1 MATNQQNRIKL
12 YTKESLFTHFSKA
25 IWSETFEDY
34 YGIMLGIPQ
43 QMTLGELLEKGYTH
57 WHSEDDAN
65 GDGHG
70 IDKDTILDAI
80 YEVCTKAGIE
90 TDLQGALTVYIN
102 GDGLTVFVCMDHK
115 CNCIIVPYFEED

>member
-1 MATNQQNRIKL
+1 MATQNRIKL
-12 YTKESLFTHFSKA
+12 YSKESLFTHFSRA

-43 QMTLGELLEKGYTH
+43 QMTQAELLEKGYTH
-57 WHSEDDAN
+57 WHSQDDKF

-70 IDKDTILDAI
+70 IDENTILDAI
-80 YEVCTKAGIE
+80 YQVCTKAGIDTE
-90 TDLQGALTVYIN
+90 LQGALTVYIN
-102 GDGLTVFVCMDHK
+102 GDGYTVFVCMDHK